1 MKEEYTKL
9 IKENEDS
16 VNKLNIKTIEMEKDM
31 VESQEKLKSR
41 ISDQITNL

>member
-16 VNKLNIKTIEMEKDM
+16 VQKLNIKTIELEKDM
-31 VESQEKLKSR
+31 VESHERLKTR
-41 ISDQITNL
+41 L